1 MNKKVYEKIKAKTK
15 VGGNHYYRF
24 KGCISEC
31 FEPYLNTYSEEE
43 EAKIVDILEGA
54 VKINERVENLD
65 YIVLSSSCHLFKNI
79 KDSLKRCLS
88 FSNRKPLADLHRV
101 FRNVF
106 RHYTKLL
113 RKLLPFKLPSE

>member
-65 YIVLSSSCHLFKNI
+65 YIVLSSSCHLFKNL

-88 FSNRKPLADLHRV
+88 FSNRKPLFVV
-101 FRNVF
+101 FFFFGSFCPWEPGGPRQT
-106 RHYTKLL
+106 RIH
-113 RKLLPFKLPSE
+113 